1 MKLQPGTI
9 YRLNGSHK
17 SEDGAYFAFLANV
30 EPRTLCGPA
39 LAGGKFK
46 PTGVDHFDV
55 TGGEL
60 ANSWRACPR
69 SKLPTEWAA
78 WMNAN
83 NPVTV

>member
-17 SEDGAYFAFLANV
+17 HPGGVYFAFLANV
-30 EPRTLCGPA
+30 EPRMLCGPA
-39 LAGGKFK
+39 LAGGGFN
-46 PTGVDHFDV
+46 PTGIEHFDV
-55 TGGEL
+55 TRGQL
-60 ANSWRACPR
+60 ANDWRTCSR

-83 NPVTV
+83 NPVTT